1 MFKSE
6 RALGRRDGPGGALV
20 ALGGH
25 AQRTGERLEHRLA
38 LVVGVV
44 AAQVVDVQ
52 RHLGVIDEALEKLV
66 HQVDIELADQ
76 GARELDVVFEPGP
89 AGEVDHHARQR
100 LVERHVGV
108 AEAAYARLV
117 ADRLGER
124 LAERDADVLDGMV
137 AVDVQVAL
145 GFDLEVDHG
154 VARNLV
160 EHVLEERQAGRE
172 LGRAFAVQVELHPDL
187 GFFGISSDFSGSHDS
202 ASRKAVSSIRFSSG
216 VPTVM
221 RMHWAMP
228 GCRFFTSTP
237 CFLSEASTRAAS
249 GTRTRKKFAAEGNT
263 VTPASAR
270 SDLPSASRSDRMRAA
285 CSSSTSRRSSM
296 NAAAAWVS
304 TFTL

>member
-124 LAERDADVLDGMV
+124 LAER
-137 AVDVQVAL
+137 
-145 GFDLEVDHG
+145 
-154 VARNLV
+154 
-160 EHVLEERQAGRE
+160 E
-172 LGRAFAVQVELHPDL
+172 LGRAFAVQVELHPYL

-263 VTPASAR
+263 VTP
-270 SDLPSASRSDRMRAA
+270 
-285 CSSSTSRRSSM
+285 
-296 NAAAAWVS
+296 
-304 TFTL
+304 